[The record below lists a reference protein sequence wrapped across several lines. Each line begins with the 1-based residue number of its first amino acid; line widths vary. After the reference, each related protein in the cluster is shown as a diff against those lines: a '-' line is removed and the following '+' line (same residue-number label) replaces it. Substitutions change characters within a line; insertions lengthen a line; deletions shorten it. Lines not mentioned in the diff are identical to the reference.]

1 MTDFNVGTV
10 KRTTGQVKKHRSQMT
25 PHEVKRLE
33 TQREVI
39 LKQWLTRG
47 MKLSE
52 HLKTKLMN
60 GGTRF
65 SHRNAMQSMLKGE
78 IIEYN
83 ITGADQRI
91 LIRGVDSY
99 MVDGKLVV
107 QCTVVSL
114 RSGKIITSFLNDF
127 YDNHS
132 KIDMRRYDK
141 SLKIKIGGNR

>member
-1 MTDFNVGTV
+1 
-10 KRTTGQVKKHRSQMT
+10 MT

-60 GGTRF
+60 GETRF
-65 SHRNAMQSMLKGE
+65 NHKHAMSSMIDGE

-83 ITGADQRI
+83 ITGSDQRI
-91 LIRGVDSY
+91 LIRGEDAY
-99 MVDGKLVV
+99 MIDGKVVV

-114 RSGKIITSFLNDF
+114 RSGKIITSYLNDF

-141 SLKIKIGGNR
+141 TLKIKIGGKINDKICRGNKIN